1 MAFHHSKNPF
11 YRKAYRRCKLR
22 FSAGVTAHL
31 NVTYDLSFG
40 DRDSVYSDTS
50 SKLVSGG
57 GAYWDSARWD
67 SLFWDAIYSQE
78 VTIDTP
84 GNGTSISL
92 VISNESAVDETFT
105 INSIQTQYF
114 MGRLSR

>member
-1 MAFHHSKNPF
+1 MCGS
-11 YRKAYRRCKLR
+11 YRRCKLR
-22 FSAGVTAHL
+22 FSAGATAHID
-31 NVTYDLSFG
+31 VAYDLSFG
-40 DRDSVYSDTS
+40 DRDSVYSDVA
-50 SKLVSGG
+50 SKVASGG
-57 GAYWDSARWD
+57 GAYFDSSRWD
-67 SLFWDAIYSQE
+67 SLFYDATYSQE

-105 INSIQTQYF
+105 INSIQTQYS